1 MKNNL
6 LKASIFFALLLAATG
21 QAEAQKRT
29 RSKAEPQAVAAVA
42 AAEET
47 SEAER
52 RAEFRKEFIKATEDY
67 KASLQA
73 LLTSYQTSAERLSE
87 KHEKL
92 KELYRDGIIA
102 RRELEAS
109 ETTVAEARTKIEEVR
124 AQVAQADLALAAALK
139 PPTIEE
145 TAKANPALAS
155 VIAPRAWS
163 TGNAK
168 IDNLIRFY
176 GQRYGV
182 DPYLIYCV
190 MHQESRFNSY
200 ALSYKGAQG
209 LMQLMPG
216 TAARYGVVNSNDPA
230 QNIMGG
236 TRYLKDLLQLFNGR
250 IDLVLAGYNAGE
262 GAVMKYG
269 YRIPPYRETQNYVRT
284 IGGRYMQ
291 SADPKTTGKVA
302 LTGQTRTRK

>member
-6 LKASIFFALLLAATG
+6 LKASIFFALLLAASG
-21 QAEAQKRT
+21 QAEAQKKT
-29 RSKAEPQAVAAVA
+29 ARSKAEPQAVAV

-47 SEAER
+47 DEAKR

-73 LLTSYQTSAERLSE
+73 LLTSYQTSAERVAE

-92 KELYRDGIIA
+92 KELYRDGLIA
-102 RRELEAS
+102 RREMEAS
-109 ETTVAEARTKIEEVR
+109 ETTVAEARTKVEEVR
-124 AQVAQADLALAAALK
+124 TQLAQAELALAAALK
-139 PPTIEE
+139 PPTVEE
-145 TAKANPALAS
+145 TAKVNPALAS
-155 VIAPRAWS
+155 MPAPRAWS
-163 TGNAK
+163 TGNAR

-216 TAARYGVVNSNDPA
+216 TAARYGVTNANDPA

-291 SADPKTTGKVA
+291 SADPKANGKVA